1 MSINILSPYAPVLIL
16 SIGIFALP
24 ALAHTD
30 PAAVQYSGA
39 APPTEGAICANY
51 LLRALDSLL
60 TPRCGMEP
68 ARPKTSAIASAPGS
82 L

>member
-1 MSINILSPYAPVLIL
+1 MSINILAPYTPVLIL

-24 ALAHTD
+24 TLAQTD
-30 PAAVQYSGA
+30 SAAVQCSGA
-39 APPTEGAICANY
+39 ATPTEGTICANY

-68 ARPKTSAIASAPGS
+68 A
-82 L
+82 

>member
-1 MSINILSPYAPVLIL
+1 MSINILSRYTPVLIL
-16 SIGIFALP
+16 SIGTFVLP
-24 ALAHTD
+24 ALAQTG
-30 PAAVQYSGA
+30 PAADQCSEA
-39 APPTEGAICANY
+39 ATSTEGAICANC

-68 ARPKTSAIASAPGS
+68 AWPKTSAIASALGP